1 MVTHLLTSLF
11 LSWVATGGNWPGSLP
26 QVLMTLDFTVADVDV
41 DSTVIGFS
49 SPSNAAGYGFSGED
63 YALPLLA
70 GSLDFDQSGNGDALT
85 DGLLLLRYAFGLRGS
100 MLTAGAVSGN
110 SPLSESEVEAAVATA
125 AGSFADI
132 DGNGRLD
139 ALTDGLILLRYLFGL
154 RGTMLTNGAVAG
166 DATRT
171 TPEVI
176 EAYVG
181 SLLP

>member
-1 MVTHLLTSLF
+1 
-11 LSWVATGGNWPGSLP
+11 
-26 QVLMTLDFTVADVDV
+26 
-41 DSTVIGFS
+41 
-49 SPSNAAGYGFSGED
+49 
-63 YALPLLA
+63 
-70 GSLDFDQSGNGDALT
+70 
-85 DGLLLLRYAFGLRGS
+85 

-110 SPLSESEVEAAVATA
+110 SPLTEAEVQDAVATA

-154 RGTMLTNGAVAG
+154 RGTMLTNGAVAS

-171 TPEVI
+171 TPAVI
-176 EAYVG
+176 EEYVG